1 MILFSTLFPQG
12 KSLKD
17 IIVEGSKRV
26 LFGTCGDTLIYDT
39 QASVE
44 WLDPYVNV
52 AYDISLKAEGE
63 TVTPTINAY
72 QEQNKKGYSGKTYRG
87 DTYYNYNVS
96 YSIISNNSAFTL
108 DTKTGAVTCTN
119 NTTTSSRQFQIKVS
133 VTLLDSTT
141 TIDRLI
147 TFTQAAGSQS
157 ISNSE
162 WTTTGI
168 TVDNLTFTAASGSKA
183 LTTNASQRRTKNIYW
198 NGVLTDTTTE
208 TRTTAV
214 TATYTENSDW
224 FSISSSIVTVNSNQ
238 LGSARS
244 ANVTASY
251 GGYTATAVISQ
262 NADSVQYWTYDAPT
276 ITYFEY
282 DSYASGTSG
291 SSVSPSVSYY
301 YYGYPVYYSGYVGS
315 GSRYTSGATLS
326 FSEYSG
332 STSST
337 SVNSS
342 GKVTWNSANTG
353 SSSRSIEVKL
363 TVSTEGGSDTAY
375 AYCYQ
380 NPDDYIINSY
390 YTYDVVIAAV
400 RYTSSGNGCP
410 VGGGNTQL
418 SWAAE
423 KTLVNEWSSGR
434 TTYGST
440 EDVTDEVSVYGSAE
454 GFNKN
459 GNIVTISSNA
469 QNSSTR
475 SCTYYAYIDNS
486 DGYFEDSVTIYQK
499 ADSKSL
505 SSTYYEISFSA
516 SSTTIS
522 ASGGTVTLNCT
533 GTKYSEYTW
542 ASGGTTTEESSFTPS
557 ISGSA
562 DGFTL
567 NSAKTKVTVS
577 ANSSYTSTRSV
588 TYTASYSGATS
599 KSVTITQSA
608 KTDSIK
614 SYGTPVISVGSGL
627 TAAGGSAT
635 ISVSQPITYESGST
649 DSISISASNV
659 SIKSQFKSTSWM
671 PSSGTTISRFS
682 KSGSTLSHTS
692 MGTDNVYD
700 YCILT
705 VTANGQ
711 TGTKQVYV
719 SNGYEYSQVSDI
731 SISNFSYPNNAA
743 NTKDATTSPT
753 VPTIKITKYDVYTS
767 GAQTGS
773 STVTASYYTLNY
785 SLSSSTYF
793 SINSSTGVCT
803 TTSANTGNARSAT
816 VTVTVTLTSDY
827 RGTTTKTKTATVT
840 QAAKSQDPT
849 YKATINYSNGANCYW
864 ILTNSS
870 SQPSVHPSGF
880 AYSNQSSVNITYTDS
895 LTVHTYNGGV
905 TQVPVG
911 GMVYIWYNETG
922 NANDWVVENAF
933 THQSGGY
940 TVNF

>member
-39 QASVE
+39 QASIE

-52 AYDISLKAEGE
+52 AYKTSLNAEGE
-63 TVTPTINAY
+63 TVAPTINAY
-72 QEQNKKGYSGKTYRG
+72 QEQNKKGHSGKTYKG
-87 DTYYNYNVS
+87 DTYYSYNVS

-108 DTKTGAVTCTN
+108 NTTTGAVTCTN

-141 TIDRLI
+141 TIDKLI

-157 ISNSE
+157 TSNSE

-183 LTTNASQRRTKNIYW
+183 LTTNASQRRTKYIYW

-214 TATYTENSDW
+214 TATYTESSNW
-224 FSISSSIVTVNSNQ
+224 FSISSSTVTVNSNQ

-276 ITYFEY
+276 ITYFDY

-337 SVNSS
+337 SINSS

-353 SSSRSIEVKL
+353 SSSRSVQIKL

-380 NPDDYIINSY
+380 NPDDYIIDSY

-423 KTLVNEWSSGR
+423 KKLVNEWSSGR

-454 GFNKN
+454 GFSRKD
-459 GNIVTISSNA
+459 NIVTINSNA
-469 QNSSTR
+469 KNDSTR

-516 SSTTIS
+516 SPTTIS
-522 ASGGTVTLNCT
+522 ASGGTVTLKYS

-542 ASGGTTTEESSFTPS
+542 ASGGTTTEESSFTPT

-562 DGFTL
+562 DGFTR
-567 NSAKTKVTVS
+567 SGTKVTVS

-635 ISVSQPITYESGST
+635 ISVSQPVTYESGNT
-649 DSISISASNV
+649 GSISISASNV

-731 SISNFSYPNNAA
+731 SISNFSYPNKAA
-743 NTKDATTSPT
+743 NTKGATTSPT
-753 VPTIKITKYDVYTS
+753 VPTIKFTKYDVYTS
-767 GAQTGS
+767 GAHTAS
-773 STVTASYYTLNY
+773 STVDASNYTLSY
-785 SLSSSTYF
+785 SLNSTNF
-793 SINSSTGVCT
+793 TIDPDSGKCT
-803 TTSANTGNARSAT
+803 TTAANTTSTEKSAT
-816 VTVTVTLTSDY
+816 VTVKVTLTSDY
-827 RGTTTKTKTATVT
+827 KGTTTKTATATVYQEKAST
-840 QAAKSQDPT
+840 TTKYSMSVNFPNAFEYDGWVLTNSTTKPT
-849 YKATINYSNGANCYW
+849 FGTGFAEQGTTYTNTFLPNAGLVVYAYNSNPATVAIGSTVYVWAYSNGW
-864 ILTNSS
+864 TRVGSFT
-870 SQPSVHPSGF
+870 HK
-880 AYSNQSSVNITYTDS
+880 NQS
-895 LTVHTYNGGV
+895 
-905 TQVPVG
+905 
-911 GMVYIWYNETG
+911 
-922 NANDWVVENAF
+922 
-933 THQSGGY
+933 Y
-940 TVNF
+940 TVNI